1 MVLGEPD
8 PTVTS
13 AGGLVLI
20 AELDRVLGVVDA
32 VDASVGPI
40 KKRRQGHGA
49 GGVLLSLAESI
60 LAGGDFLCDV
70 DTRRADAA
78 GAAVR
83 AVADPPAST
92 TIIGL
97 TKRFTAS
104 QIAGL
109 EQANATLVAR
119 AWAALPDKR
128 RDVLA
133 ATRPTLDLDP
143 TDVEVYGPKKQGVA
157 YNYQGQRAGRPIPV
171 TWAETGWA
179 LAADLVAGNIDPRPL
194 AAGLIGRAVAALPT
208 GLGRPRV
215 RADAGLFDKSVAW
228 AAIDNNCD
236 FAIAA
241 KRNTAVWRH
250 IAAIDDDAW
259 RPAIGMRGAEIAA
272 CGYQPAGWPPGTRS
286 IVRRVRVDA
295 DEVRADPRSRQRR
308 TVPKAQLAFLLGGSI
323 DHVYAYSLI
332 VTNLTGDADMIEY
345 WFRERAR
352 IEERIKDSKLGMALR
367 HLPSGH
373 EATNACWMWACLLAV
388 NLSAWTQTLGGVDQH
403 GRAHGKRLRR
413 ELLRLPARIV
423 HHARKTI
430 IRLTPLD
437 HHGPFPTAWKNLT
450 ALPPM
455 RC

>member
-20 AELDRVLGVVDA
+20 AELDRVLGIVDA

-40 KKRRQGHGA
+40 KTRRQGHGA

-60 LAGGDFLCDV
+60 LADGDFLCDV
-70 DTRRADAA
+70 DTRRADVA

-83 AVADPPAST
+83 AVASPPAST
-92 TIIGL
+92 TIIAL

-109 EQANATLVAR
+109 EQANATLIGR
-119 AWAALPDKR
+119 AWAALPDGR
-128 RDVLA
+128 RHALEA
-133 ATRPTLDLDP
+133 ARPTLDLDP
-143 TDVEVYGPKKQGVA
+143 TDIEVYGTKKRGVA
-157 YNYQGQRAGRPIPV
+157 YNYQGQRSGRPIPV
-171 TWAETGWA
+171 TWAETGWTV
-179 LAADLVAGNIDPRPL
+179 AADLVAGNDDPRPL
-194 AAGLIGRAVAALPT
+194 AAALIGRAVAALPA

-228 AAIDNNCD
+228 AAVNNGCD

-250 IAAIDDDAW
+250 IAAISDDAW
-259 RPAIGMRGAEIAA
+259 APAIGMAGAEIAD
-272 CGYQPAGWPPGTRS
+272 CDYLPAGWPPGTHS
-286 IVRRVRVDA
+286 IVRRVRVD
-295 DEVRADPRSRQRR
+295 DVRADPRSRRRR
-308 TVPKAQLAFLLGGSI
+308 TIPKTQLSLFHDGDL
-323 DHVYAYSLI
+323 DHVYAYSLL
-332 VTNLTGDADMIEY
+332 VTNLTGDANLIEY
-345 WFRERAR
+345 WFRERAW

-373 EATNACWMWACLLAV
+373 PATNACWMWACLLAL
-388 NLSAWTQTLGGVDQH
+388 NLSAWTQTLGQVDNQ

-413 ELLRLPARIV
+413 QLLNLPARII
-423 HHARKTI
+423 HHARRTV
-430 IRLTPLD
+430 IRLAPHD
-437 HHGPFPTAWKNLT
+437 HLGPFPTAWKNLS

>member
-20 AELDRVLGVVDA
+20 AELDRVLGIVDA
-32 VDASVGPI
+32 VDAAVGPI
-40 KKRRQGHGA
+40 KTRRQGHGA

-60 LAGGDFLCDV
+60 LADGDFLCDV
-70 DTRRADAA
+70 DTRRADVA

-92 TIIGL
+92 TIIAL
-97 TKRFTAS
+97 TKRFTAA

-109 EQANATLVAR
+109 EQANATLIGR
-119 AWAALPDKR
+119 AWAALPEER
-128 RDVLA
+128 RHALER
-133 ATRPTLDLDP
+133 TRPTLDLDP
-143 TDVEVYGPKKQGVA
+143 TDIEVYGTKKRGVA
-157 YNYQGQRAGRPIPV
+157 YNYLGQRCGRPIPV
-171 TWAETGWA
+171 TWAETGWTV
-179 LAADLVAGNIDPRPL
+179 AADLVAGNDDPRPL
-194 AAGLIGRAVAALPT
+194 AAALIGRAVAALPA

-228 AAIDNNCD
+228 AAIDNGCD

-250 IAAIDDDAW
+250 IAAIDDAAW
-259 RPAIGMRGAEIAA
+259 EPAIGMAGAEIAD
-272 CGYQPAGWPPGTRS
+272 CDYVPADWPPGTRS
-286 IVRRVRVDA
+286 IVRRVRVD
-295 DEVRADPRSRQRR
+295 DVRADPRSRRRR
-308 TVPKAQLAFLLGGSI
+308 TIPKAQLSLFHDGDL

-332 VTNLTGDADMIEY
+332 VTNLTGDADLLEY
-345 WFRERAR
+345 WFRERAW

-373 EATNACWMWACLLAV
+373 PATNACWMWACLLAL
-388 NLSAWTQTLGGVDQH
+388 NLSAWTQTLGQVDSQ

-413 ELLRLPARIV
+413 QLLSLPARII
-423 HHARKTI
+423 HHARRTV
-430 IRLTPLD
+430 IRLTPRD
-437 HHGPFPTAWKNLT
+437 HLGPFPTAWKNLS